1 MDFASL
7 LVSILVAGAI
17 GQTKVPFNFY
27 RLHRYDGQLLHL
39 KVLTSGV
46 FYFSLAATL
55 CLLLNAWQPQLLDLN
70 FNLFLLAEHLLTKAK
85 LDHEAVLQGSWIVC
99 LSVATFFVAL
109 SHVLWVRCLFP
120 LWLKKIRKLCK
131 SSIDDDSYRL
141 TIYQRII
148 RDSTL
153 DNMCFESFLYNK
165 PLLFSLKERKA
176 YVGIIQTMGEP
187 TEKNSANQ
195 EIVIFP
201 ILSGYRDSNTL
212 EVRFT
217 TAYDIPTESKPAI
230 ALCIKTEQ
238 ISSISYFDFDVYE
251 STRLQR
257 NTPSSL
263 GVT

>member
-27 RLHRYDGQLLHL
+27 RLHRYEGQLLHL

-46 FYFSLAATL
+46 LYFSLA
-55 CLLLNAWQPQLLDLN
+55 
-70 FNLFLLAEHLLTKAK
+70 
-85 LDHEAVLQGSWIVC
+85 
-99 LSVATFFVAL
+99 
-109 SHVLWVRCLFP
+109 
-120 LWLKKIRKLCK
+120 
-131 SSIDDDSYRL
+131 
-141 TIYQRII
+141 
-148 RDSTL
+148 
-153 DNMCFESFLYNK
+153 
-165 PLLFSLKERKA
+165 KERKV

-195 EIVIFP
+195 EVVIFP
-201 ILSGYRDSNTL
+201 VLSGYRDENTL

-217 TAYDIPTESKPAI
+217 TAYDIPSGSKSVI

-257 NTPSSL
+257 NTSSSL

>member
-27 RLHRYDGQLLHL
+27 RLHRYEGQLLHL

-46 FYFSLAATL
+46 LYFSLAATF
-55 CLLLNAWQPQLLDLN
+55 CLLLNAWQPQLLSLN
-70 FNLFLLAEHLLTKAK
+70 FNLLLLVESLLTKAG
-85 LDHEAVLQGSWIVC
+85 LDQDAVLQGSWIIC
-99 LSVATFFVAL
+99 LSFVTFLVAL
-109 SHVLWVRCLFP
+109 SHVVWVRCLFP
-120 LWLKKIRKLCK
+120 LLLRTIGKVWK
-131 SSIDDDSYRL
+131 SSIGDKSYKL
-141 TIYQRII
+141 AIYQRII
-148 RDSTL
+148 RDSPL
-153 DNMCFESFLYNK
+153 DNMCFESFLHNQ
-165 PLLFSLKERKA
+165 PLLFSLKERKV

-195 EIVIFP
+195 EVVIFP
-201 ILSGYRDSNTL
+201 VLSGYRDENTL

-217 TAYDIPTESKPAI
+217 TAYDIPSGSKSVI

-257 NTPSSL
+257 NTSSSL